1 MCRVRGLRAS
11 WGAWTIDPN
20 LQLRNR
26 INTQVKCD
34 TCVTQASCGPGVGGP
49 IPENPQIR
57 NPVNSRTIPEN
68 PQIRNPGNTRV
79 SQVLA
84 DLPFLGFGRFWQ
96 ACRFWQNS
104 AAWRTCAEARRSEPV
119 SRVTVRRM
127 RREQIGRM
135 RPFQA
140 PGEVRNALHT
150 SGRVQA
156 GEFLK
161 SLQVFGNGTGA
172 ETEQVDE
179 KPALTLED
187 VEPLRHRRVR
197 VGVSDIGQVLA
208 QEPTPAWVL
217 AW

>member
-1 MCRVRGLRAS
+1 
-11 WGAWTIDPN
+11 
-20 LQLRNR
+20 
-26 INTQVKCD
+26 
-34 TCVTQASCGPGVGGP
+34 
-49 IPENPQIR
+49 
-57 NPVNSRTIPEN
+57 
-68 PQIRNPGNTRV
+68 
-79 SQVLA
+79 
-84 DLPFLGFGRFWQ
+84 
-96 ACRFWQNS
+96 
-104 AAWRTCAEARRSEPV
+104 
-119 SRVTVRRM
+119 
-127 RREQIGRM
+127 M